1 MVMCLCGAVSD
12 SLQRMAQHYLSF
24 LRFFEALGLE
34 FRSQSCALAF
44 SAFNPALGTFDSGTG
59 SCEGIAASGIAAAFS
74 IEAAYPARN
83 TLHRDSVHE
92 QLP

>member
-34 FRSQSCALAF
+34 LRSQSCALAF